1 MNDPAFVHLND
12 RGVIRIAGPDA
23 REFLQGLVSGDVS
36 TVTPNQ
42 GIWSAFLTAQGKYL
56 FDFFIA
62 EIAEDGG
69 ALVLDCEG
77 ERHLEF
83 FKKLSMYKLKA
94 NVEVSDETDN
104 LSVFAVFGDGALSAL
119 GLAGGAGSSAPFA
132 GGVAFV
138 DPRLEKAGARIIA
151 ENKLAEDALNNA
163 NIKKTDI
170 NNYNHLRISLGLPDG
185 SRDMTV
191 DRALLLENGFEELGG
206 VSFEKGC
213 YIGQEV
219 TARTK
224 YRGLVKKRLFPVSI
238 EGPAPEPGT
247 AITSGERDVGEMKSS
262 VGDIGLA
269 LIKVENISDTD
280 KLMAGGASIKPTVP
294 DWMIIGKPE

>member
-1 MNDPAFVHLND
+1 
-12 RGVIRIAGPDA
+12 
-23 REFLQGLVSGDVS
+23 
-36 TVTPNQ
+36 
-42 GIWSAFLTAQGKYL
+42 AQGKYL

-151 ENKLAEDALNNA
+151 ENKLAEDALDNA

>member
-1 MNDPAFVHLND
+1 
-12 RGVIRIAGPDA
+12 
-23 REFLQGLVSGDVS
+23 
-36 TVTPNQ
+36 
-42 GIWSAFLTAQGKYL
+42 GKYL

-77 ERHLEF
+77 ARHREL

-94 NVEVSDETDN
+94 DVEVSDETDN
-104 LSVFAVFGDGALSAL
+104 LSVLAVFADGALSAL
-119 GLAGGAGSSAPFA
+119 GLTGGVGSSMPFA
-132 GGVAFV
+132 GGVAFI
-138 DPRLEKAGARIIA
+138 DPRLEQAGGRIIA
-151 ENKLAEDALNNA
+151 AKKLAEDALA
-163 NIKKTDI
+163 DAGIKKADI
-170 NNYNHLRISLGLPDG
+170 SDYEHLRISLGLPDG
-185 SRDMTV
+185 SRDMTI

-238 EGPAPEPGT
+238 DGPIPEPGT
-247 AITSGERDVGEMKSS
+247 IITSGEREVGEMKSNA
-262 VGDIGLA
+262 GDIGLA
-269 LIKVENISDTD
+269 LIRVDSISAND
-280 KLMAGGASIKPTVP
+280 KLMAENATLTPTVP
-294 DWMIIGKPE
+294 GWVVIGQE

>member
-1 MNDPAFVHLND
+1 MNNPAFVHLSD

-23 REFLQGLVSGDVS
+23 HEFLQGLVSGDVS
-36 TVTPNQ
+36 TVTPGH

-77 ERHLEF
+77 GRHREL

-94 NVEVSDETDN
+94 EVEVSDETDN
-104 LSVFAVFGDGALSAL
+104 LSVLAVFADGALSAL
-119 GLAGGAGSSAPFA
+119 GLTGGVGSSMPFA
-132 GGVAFV
+132 GGVAFI
-138 DPRLEKAGARIIA
+138 DPRLEQAGGRIIA
-151 ENKLAEDALNNA
+151 AKKLAEDALA
-163 NIKKTDI
+163 DAGIKKADVSD
-170 NNYNHLRISLGLPDG
+170 YEHLRISLGLPDG
-185 SRDMTV
+185 SRDMTI

-224 YRGLVKKRLFPVSI
+224 YRGLVKKRLLPVSI
-238 EGPAPEPGT
+238 EGPTPEPGT
-247 AITSGERDVGEMKSS
+247 IITSGEREVGEMKSNA
-262 VGDIGLA
+262 GDIGLA
-269 LIKVENISDTD
+269 LIRVDSISAND
-280 KLMAGGASIKPTVP
+280 KLMAENATLTPTVP
-294 DWMIIGKPE
+294 GWVVIGQE